1 MGTKIK
7 DAQLLESVT
16 GAERIPVSDGSGN
29 PKAVTTEAL
38 KNFVGAGS
46 SGGGGGMIEITY
58 AELKSLR
65 DNGKLVPGCKYRM
78 IDYETTTSQEGTQA
92 AGHPFDLILTALDEK
107 TLDEKC
113 SAIQSARDVDRYFAN
128 NNLGAWEV
136 WYCLDNDLN
145 RFRWAVCEGITI
157 GNGEAFFN
165 CQDYG
170 LFNYKSV
177 DYYAYRFDIGAIYGT
192 VHAVWCYILFNNSD
206 INVGDTPIY
215 AIVNTKDIADSD
227 EGYFQEMSEV
237 AQLPVIKITKD
248 NGKGVIYRLI
258 DENLNDICY
267 DFKNIL
273 FEVTGDNGVTFTK
286 YTIPNSNHDGSLV
299 VGLVSCKNNV
309 ILPNQFNTIPIIV
322 LNHENTGQYYV
333 RSGNKFI
340 NCTKVWIYVSDG
352 GNYNNNVFEN
362 CNLSDFGSQGSN
374 YYITIENC
382 TIKNC
387 SGSVFFSKTKNQFI
401 NCNIADIK
409 DTTIEGSTGIEQK
422 ALNIRQKTT
431 GEIFSYT
438 DEDIYNAIQATKSES

>member
-1 MGTKIK
+1 MNKTINQYINQLHLDPKREAAVRKI
-7 DAQLLESVT
+7 VT
-16 GAERIPVSDGSGN
+16 
-29 PKAVTTEAL
+29 L
-38 KNFVGAGS
+38 AGG
-46 SGGGGGMIEITY
+46 SGGGGMVEITY
-58 AELKSLR
+58 AELKELR

-136 WYCLDNDLN
+136 LYCLDNDLN

-177 DYYAYRFDIGAIYGT
+177 DYYAYRFDIGAAFGT
-192 VHAVWCYILFNNSD
+192 VHSVWCYILFNNSD

-215 AIVNTKDIADSD
+215 AILNTKDIDDSD
-227 EGYFQEMSEV
+227 EGYFQEMSEF

-273 FEVTGDNGVTFTK
+273 FEVIGDNGVTYTK
-286 YTIPNSNHDGSLV
+286 YTISNSNQDGSLV
-299 VGLVSCKNNV
+299 VGLVSCKNNI

-362 CNLSDFGSQGSN
+362 CNLSDFGSQGDN

-401 NCNIADIK
+401 NCNIAGIK
-409 DTTIEGSTGIEQK
+409 DATIEGSTGIEQK

-431 GEIFSYT
+431 GEVFSYT
-438 DEDIYNAIQATKSES
+438 DEDIYNAIQATKTES